1 MLDVAVSYNRFKFI
15 GHEFLTWLW
24 FIMEEKRDVLKD
36 INTEDAIYIEIGNS
50 LILENMMND
59 TVEKITIKGD
69 DAGLEEGM
77 MALKKGAVVTELN
90 LICKTADFDCQFTV
104 KGESL
109 ALSSL
114 KVPEAGKVKKPEDLE
129 GATLE
134 KIFFYEK
141 ITGII
146 ESLYHNFLQLRISEK
161 WQTKTV
167 KEIKNWIKR

>member
-24 FIMEEKRDVLKD
+24 FLMEEKRDVLNSLNNKNP
-36 INTEDAIYIEIGNS
+36 ISLEIGNG
-50 LILENMMND
+50 LTVENMMTD
-59 TVEKITIKGD
+59 AMEKITIKGD

-90 LICKTADFDCQFTV
+90 LICKTVEFDCQFTI

-114 KVPEAGKVKKPEDLE
+114 KVPETGKVKKPEDLE
-129 GATLE
+129 GTTLE
-134 KIFFYEK
+134 RIFFYEK
-141 ITGII
+141 ISELI
-146 ESLYHNFLQLRISEK
+146 ESLFYMFLKLRTSQK
-161 WQTKTV
+161 WKNKTV
-167 KEIKNWIKR
+167 KEIKDWIKR